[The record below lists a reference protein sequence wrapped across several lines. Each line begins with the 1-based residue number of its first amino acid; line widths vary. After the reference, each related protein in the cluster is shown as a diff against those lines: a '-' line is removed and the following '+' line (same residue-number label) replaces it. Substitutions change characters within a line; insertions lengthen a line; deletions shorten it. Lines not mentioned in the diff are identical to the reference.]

1 MNQRQVQAFRMVMRH
16 GSITAAA
23 GVLGISQPAVSRLIA
38 DLEQSLG
45 FPLLLRMGGKSQPT
59 AEALEFHQEV
69 ERLFFGL
76 DRLERAG
83 REIRDLRR
91 ASLRIASLPA
101 LSFEMVPDL
110 IRQFLGEFG
119 EVKITLDVHTS
130 SRIADLVSARQFDL
144 GFAQMPVTR
153 RDVAVLRSYR
163 MACVCAMRPDHPL
176 AGRDRLGPE
185 DLEGQ
190 ALVALAHHTVTWNHL
205 MQRFQAANITPR
217 IAVESQPS
225 YAACALAAMGV
236 GIAVVDPLTP
246 RGFVADRL
254 VAVPFE
260 PAIPFDFHLIAPL
273 DMPLSR
279 AAEAFRVRAAAL
291 LDASGVV
298 QPLDHNISA

>member
-1 MNQRQVQAFRMVMRH
+1 MVMRH

-45 FPLLLRMGGKSQPT
+45 FALLVRMGGKSHPT
-59 AEALEFHQEV
+59 AEAQEFFQEV

-83 REIRDLRR
+83 QEIRDLRR
-91 ASLRIASLPA
+91 ASLRIAALPA
-101 LSFEMVPDL
+101 LSFEVVPAIL
-110 IRQFLGEFG
+110 RYFLGEFG
-119 EVKITLDVHTS
+119 KVKITFDVHTS
-130 SRIADLVSARQFDL
+130 ARIADLVSARQFDL

-176 AGRDRLGPE
+176 ATRQSLGPR
-185 DLEGQ
+185 DLENEP
-190 ALVALAHHTVTWNHL
+190 LVALAHHTITWTHL
-205 MQRFQAANITPR
+205 MQHFQAANVTPH

-225 YAACALAAMGV
+225 YAACGLAAQGV
-236 GIAVVDPLTP
+236 GMAIVDPLTP
-246 RGFVADRL
+246 RGFASDRL

-260 PAIPFDFHLIAPL
+260 PLLPFDFHLIAPL

-279 AAEAFRVRAAAL
+279 TAAAFEKRAEKFL
-291 LDASGVV
+291 ASTGVV
-298 QPLDHNISA
+298 HRLDHNI